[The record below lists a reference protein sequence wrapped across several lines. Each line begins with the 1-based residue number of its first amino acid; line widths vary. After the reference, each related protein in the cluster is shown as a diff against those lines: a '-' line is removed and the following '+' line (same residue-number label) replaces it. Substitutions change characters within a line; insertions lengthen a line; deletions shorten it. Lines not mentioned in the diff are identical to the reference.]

1 MKNPP
6 TTAARA
12 KERVARRSSVHAALR
27 ASKIIFIFLKKVV
40 DEKSSL

>member
-1 MKNPP
+1 MIL
-6 TTAARA
+6 TCRA
-12 KERVARRSSVHAALR
+12 SVHAALR